1 MKKIIVIL
9 TAVLMMPLNAS
20 ADDFPTMESVRYV
33 LDCMFELGGQTEE
46 NLYACSCRH
55 DYIASH
61 ISFDEY
67 EQATFFQRY
76 DQMPGKRGGL
86 VRDNEEAPQLKK
98 HLNEVKTEAAANCPV
113 VKHIELNQEK
123 KVIEK

>member
-1 MKKIIVIL
+1 MKKYTIVL
-9 TAVLMMPLNAS
+9 AGLLVMPLHAL
-20 ADDFPTMESVRYV
+20 ADDYPTMESVRYV
-33 LDCMFELGGQTEE
+33 LDCMVELGGQNEE

-55 DYIASH
+55 DYIAAN
-61 ISFDEY
+61 IPFAEF

-98 HLNEVKTEAAANCPV
+98 HLNEVKTQAAANCPV
-113 VKHIELNQEK
+113 VKHIELNPEK
-123 KVIEK
+123 KVKE